1 MKFSAMMIGL
11 VLAATFVQPSNATV
25 RIDDDRGGL
34 LGEYLLKFAT
44 IRDSGK
50 RIIIDGS
57 CYSACTLVN
66 ALIPKQRIC
75 VTERA
80 KLGFHAGWVDDQN
93 GERTVSIEGTRLM
106 YQMYPREIQH
116 WIKLHGGLG
125 KQTLVLKGRE
135 LMAVYPACK

>member
-44 IRDSGK
+44 IRDSGQ

-57 CYSACTLVN
+57 CYSACTLVT

-135 LMAVYPACK
+135 LMTVYPACK

>member
-1 MKFSAMMIGL
+1 MKLRAMMIGQF
-11 VLAATFVQPSNATV
+11 LASTLMQPSNAMV

-34 LGEYLLKFAT
+34 LGEYLLKFAA
-44 IRDSGK
+44 IRDSGE
-50 RIIIDGS
+50 RIMIDGS
-57 CYSACTLVN
+57 CYSACTLVT

-106 YQMYPREIQH
+106 YQMYPREIRH

-135 LMAVYPACK
+135 LMEVYPACK